1 MDTTEILAEIVE
13 QQLSDET
20 RLKRVVAFFQREL
33 GGIFGNARVTRRN
46 RRYEIL
52 VAVYEK
58 PLGGTQ
64 TYRMPNRQITE
75 WIRQAANRA
84 HPRLYKRLSVQIGQ
98 WKQGGF
104 TRKLFTPVNIGVDAN
119 QEESETHADESVE
132 YAKDLTK

>member
-1 MDTTEILAEIVE
+1 VDTTEILAEIVE

-33 GGIFGNARVTRRN
+33 GSIFGNARVTRRN

-58 PLGGTQ
+58 PLDSTQ
-64 TYRMPNRQITE
+64 TYRMPNRQISE

-84 HPRLYKRLSVQIGQ
+84 HPRLYTRLSVEIGQ

-104 TRKLFTPVNIGVDAN
+104 TRKLFTPVHITVDAN
-119 QEESETHADESVE
+119 QNNSEARGD
-132 YAKDLTK
+132 